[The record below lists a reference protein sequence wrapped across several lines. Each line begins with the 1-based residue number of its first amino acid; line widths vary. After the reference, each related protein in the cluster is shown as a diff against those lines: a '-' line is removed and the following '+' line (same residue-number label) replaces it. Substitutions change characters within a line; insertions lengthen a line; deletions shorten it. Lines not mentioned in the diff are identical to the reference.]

1 MTSRCATPQGRRMTT
16 KLHINLS
23 QGIIDIE
30 GDPEL
35 VREIYIDF
43 RSRLLE
49 AAANSSDTT
58 GGPSSSAE
66 DEDEPAAKTTKT
78 KRTRRTPAKRRA
90 NGEQDGPTIS
100 SDSPKLDKNLDT
112 AKLPQ
117 FYASYTAK
125 NHPEK
130 ILTFLKFLTDVA
142 GVESPNSDQVFTCY
156 KTVNEKLPVAFAQ
169 AFRDTSAKGYIDLK
183 SSTEMPVTIA
193 GDNHFNFKMKKTAE

>member
-1 MTSRCATPQGRRMTT
+1 MTT

-35 VREIYIDF
+35 VREIYSDF
-43 RSRLLE
+43 RERLL
-49 AAANSSDTT
+49 AAATKPLDTNSAATTSSDD
-58 GGPSSSAE
+58 A
-66 DEDEPAAKTTKT
+66 DEPAGKAKR
-78 KRTRRTPAKRRA
+78 KRRAPAKRRA
-90 NGEQDGPTIS
+90 NGEQDGPAIS
-100 SDSPKLDKNLDT
+100 SDSPKLDKHLDT
-112 AKLPQ
+112 AKLPE
-117 FYASYTAK
+117 FYALYTAK

-130 ILTFLKFLTDVA
+130 ILIFLKFLSDVA

-156 KTVNEKLPVAFAQ
+156 KAVNEKLPVAFAQ

-193 GDNHFNFKMKKTAE
+193 GDNHFNFKMKKASE